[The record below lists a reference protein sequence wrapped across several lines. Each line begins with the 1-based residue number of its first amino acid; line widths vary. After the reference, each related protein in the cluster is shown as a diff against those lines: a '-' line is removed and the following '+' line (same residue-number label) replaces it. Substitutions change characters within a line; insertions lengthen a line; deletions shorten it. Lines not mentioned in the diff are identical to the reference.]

1 MGSLILCHKK
11 RARRPFEISRVH
23 MRIYTIEELCYYI
36 CNNLYLIDYTIVNE
50 RLCKWIA
57 DELELT
63 GLADELREKLRDNC
77 SMEDFILTILK
88 KSDIYAATE
97 INKMQNVLEKL
108 QSQRDVE
115 KEKYKADS
123 LQNSK
128 EYEAAI
134 LVYQSII
141 NKEWD
146 ESVDR
151 KFYGKVYA
159 SMAAAYGHQFLYEE
173 AAKAYQ
179 EAYKICEEQELLKAY
194 LYSCYRAMPGEEY
207 EKLLSGNPVLSDLD
221 TELKEQI
228 ERTKKEIGLEIS
240 EEKLEEWKKDY
251 RRIDK
256 QQGIC

>member
-11 RARRPFEISRVH
+11 RARRPFEISRIH

-36 CNNLYLIDYTIVNE
+36 CNNLYLIDYTIVND
-50 RLCKWIA
+50 RLCMWLA

-63 GLADELREKLRDNC
+63 EMADELREKLREDC
-77 SMEDFILTILK
+77 SMEDFILTILR
-88 KSDIYAATE
+88 KSEIYTAAE
-97 INKMQNVLEKL
+97 INKMKNVLEQL
-108 QSQRDVE
+108 QSQKNVE

-134 LVYQSII
+134 LVYQAIL
-141 NKEWD
+141 NKERD
-146 ESVDR
+146 ESVDS
-151 KFYGKVYA
+151 KFYGRVYA

-173 AAKAYQ
+173 AAKAYH

-194 LYSCYRAMPGEEY
+194 LYSCYRAMSQEEY
-207 EKLLSGNPVLSDLD
+207 EKLISGNPVLSDLN

-228 ERTKKEIGLEIS
+228 ERTKKEIGLDIP

>member
-50 RLCKWIA
+50 RLCKWVG

-63 GLADELREKLRDNC
+63 GLADNLREKLRDNC

-146 ESVDR
+146 ESVDQ
-151 KFYGKVYA
+151 KFYGRVYA

-173 AAKAYQ
+173 ASKAYQ

-194 LYSCYRAMPGEEY
+194 LYSCYRAMPNEEY
-207 EKLLSGNPVLSDLD
+207 EKLLSGNPILSNLD

>member
-36 CNNLYLIDYTIVNE
+36 CNNLYLIDYTIVND
-50 RLCKWIA
+50 RLCKWLA

-63 GLADELREKLRDNC
+63 EMANDLREKLRENC

-88 KSDIYAATE
+88 RSDIYVAAE
-97 INKMQNVLEKL
+97 INKVKNVLEQL
-108 QSQRDVE
+108 QSQRTVE

-134 LVYQSII
+134 LVYQAIL

-146 ESVDR
+146 ESVD
-151 KFYGKVYA
+151 KTFYGKVYA

-173 AAKAYQ
+173 AANAYH
-179 EAYKICEEQELLKAY
+179 EAYKICEEQEFLKGY
-194 LYSCYRAMPGEEY
+194 LYSCYRAMPHEEY
-207 EKLLSGNPVLSDLD
+207 DKLLSGNPILTDLD
-221 TELKEQI
+221 KELKEQI
-228 ERTKKEIGLEIS
+228 EHTKKEVGLDIP